1 MVVINEIDIQII
13 DNQNHKKMKTK
24 VLTIAAIIALAF
36 GTVNLSNAAPKK
48 SNDAAIVLS
57 VSKINKI
64 EVHGNVQV
72 YVSDG
77 SQDQVKVY
85 NHYYSENALV
95 QNENGTL
102 RISSYKAEKLVV
114 WVTANELQS
123 ISAYDNAD
131 VTSFGKLSEIEL
143 DVNLFNS
150 ASAKLNL
157 DSYSANIN
165 VNDRAKAELT
175 GTATECDV
183 HYATTSTVNH
193 AAFTADRYTQV
204 AKNNKPVVI
213 DELQELANL

>member
-1 MVVINEIDIQII
+1 
-13 DNQNHKKMKTK
+13 MKTK

-36 GTVNLSNAAPKK
+36 GTVNLSNAAPE
-48 SNDAAIVLS
+48 NNNNAAIVLS

-143 DVNLFNS
+143 DVNLFNN

-165 VNDRAKAELT
+165 VHDRAKAELT

>member
-1 MVVINEIDIQII
+1 M
-13 DNQNHKKMKTK
+13 
-24 VLTIAAIIALAF
+24 
-36 GTVNLSNAAPKK
+36 
-48 SNDAAIVLS
+48 
-57 VSKINKI
+57 
-64 EVHGNVQV
+64 
-72 YVSDG
+72 
-77 SQDQVKVY
+77 
-85 NHYYSENALV
+85 
-95 QNENGTL
+95 
-102 RISSYKAEKLVV
+102 V